1 MDQARRNTAGR
12 QAAPG
17 STAKRP
23 VRRPANGAP
32 IRGNVTRDPRRAAA
46 GERAVGAPGTAG
58 AAVRGAAQRPVQ
70 NKAAA
75 KKSAKSAKKAKDP
88 NRVRFWSF
96 EGKADVPMLA
106 IILILL
112 AFGVTAMFSAG
123 HALAY
128 KENDDSLY
136 YIKHQLPAAGL
147 GLIGMFALMLFDYRY
162 LRHEFTTKSG
172 RTFTL
177 SHIILVAMLF
187 LNALCLPF
195 GVSNKLDGQKR
206 WLRIPVFGTFQ
217 PSDLL
222 KIAVIVFI
230 AYYIHKNKDVIRK
243 FRYGLL
249 RPGLLFL
256 VLVLVLFVIQTH
268 LSALLIVFMTC
279 AVMLFVGGINMK
291 PAVLAAVMAALVI
304 VVAIQFSDF
313 SYFTERIQYM
323 DPLSEPGDRSYQ
335 NYQSALAIGSG
346 GIWGKGFGNSSQKY
360 YYLPEAQN
368 DFVYAIWVEEFG
380 LIGGFIV
387 ILLFMVFI
395 LRGFIIARNAEDR
408 FGSLLAT
415 GITFQIGVQALLNI
429 GVNLCCIPN
438 TGISLPFF
446 SYGGTALMIQLWEM
460 GLLLSVSK
468 RAKLR

>member
-1 MDQARRNTAGR
+1 MQQARQNTAGR
-12 QAAPG
+12 QAVPPG
-17 STAKRP
+17 GTYQRTVGRPANGRPIRGTVDRDPRRTAQGERAVAASGAGAVHGTAKRP
-23 VRRPANGAP
+23 LP
-32 IRGNVTRDPRRAAA
+32 INNSNV
-46 GERAVGAPGTAG
+46 
-58 AAVRGAAQRPVQ
+58 
-70 NKAAA
+70 
-75 KKSAKSAKKAKDP
+75 KSRKSAKKKNP
-88 NRVRFWSF
+88 NRVKFWSF

-112 AFGVTAMFSAG
+112 SFGITAMFSAG

-128 KENDDSLY
+128 KENEDSFY

-147 GLIGMFALMLFDYRY
+147 GLVGMFALMLFDYRF
-162 LRHEFTTKSG
+162 LRYEFKTRNG
-172 RTFTL
+172 RAFTL
-177 SHIILVAMLF
+177 SHIILGAMLF

-222 KIAVIVFI
+222 KIAVIIFM
-230 AYYIHKNKDVIRK
+230 AYYIQKNKDVIRK

-249 RPGLLFL
+249 RPGILFL
-256 VLVLVLFVIQTH
+256 ALVVVLFGIQTH

-291 PAVLAAVMAALVI
+291 PAVLAAVMAVLVI

-313 SYFTERIQYM
+313 SYFTERIDYM
-323 DPLSEPGDRSYQ
+323 DPLSEPWNRSYQ

-360 YYLPEAQN
+360 NYLPEAQN

-380 LIGGFIV
+380 LIGGAII

-395 LRGFIIARNAEDR
+395 FRGFCIARNSEDR

-415 GITFQIGVQALLNI
+415 GITFQIGIQAMLNI